1 MKKSV
6 YLSKAAAGLKT
17 LASDDPTR
25 CIRNLHVTEE
35 YTEATNGHVMLRVP
49 HMPEP
54 SDELLSEGEEIP
66 PKGLLV
72 DPEQVDVAMRSA
84 GKRQKYVCVSKQPGN
99 KVRTEAINDT
109 RSARFE
115 QEEENALFPHTDMVL
130 PKREHWAEFYTMTLS
145 FKELKNLVDW
155 AAKYG
160 DKQQPDFRFYVQSPN
175 LHVRV
180 EIRQEDES
188 WATGVIMPL
197 RDYVEMPA
205 ADNEEEKAA

>member
-17 LASDDPTR
+17 LASGDPIR

-35 YTEATNGHVMLRVP
+35 YTEATNDRVLLRVP

-115 QEEENALFPHTDMVL
+115 QEEQNALFPHTDAIL
-130 PKREHWAEFYTMTLS
+130 PKREHWAKYYTVTLS
-145 FKELKNLVDW
+145 STELKRLVDW
-155 AAKYG
+155 AAQYG
-160 DKQQPDFRFYVQSPN
+160 MKSEPGIRFYIESPT
-175 LHVRV
+175 HGVKV
-180 EIRQEDES
+180 EICQEDES
-188 WATGVIMPL
+188 WATGVIMPM